1 MIALIATAG
10 DEAATAVAEALNRLG
25 HKDVFWLDL
34 ETGFEKVSLNFRADQ
49 SGGVRWT
56 IQSRAD
62 PSLVLD
68 QDNISAVY
76 WRRPLKMLGSPF
88 LGIPTPANLDPL
100 EVFWSLRWIME
111 ALPPSL
117 YPLGHPYSFTRAEN
131 KHRQLAAALKMG
143 FPIPPTCHS
152 NEPSS
157 LIAFASEQKEVAVKA
172 MRMPAISPDGAPD
185 EARHIACKSFSSDF
199 LVGRLQKVERTQ
211 LYCQRA
217 LRRRKDLRIMVFP
230 HQTIMAEID
239 TTQLPDNKLDW
250 REQLGELNYRIVPI
264 DPEFDRR
271 LREFL
276 VLMELKTGYFDF
288 AQPDDGPPVFFECNT
303 NAGWLWI
310 EHTTGHPIA
319 ETIARELISNTA
331 A

>member
-1 MIALIATAG
+1 MIVIIASAG
-10 DEAATAVAEALNRLG
+10 DEAATAVADALRRLG
-25 HKDVFWLDL
+25 HKDIFWLDL

-56 IQSRAD
+56 IQSRTD

-68 QDNISAVY
+68 QGNITAVY

-100 EVFWSLRWIME
+100 EVFWSLRWIIE

-117 YPLGHPYSFTRAEN
+117 YPLGHPYSYARAEN
-131 KHRQLAAALKMG
+131 KHRQLATALQVG
-143 FPIPPTCHS
+143 FTIPSTCHS
-152 NEPSS
+152 NEPSQ
-157 LIAFASEQKEVAVKA
+157 LIDFVSSQSEVAVKA
-172 MRMPAISPDGAPD
+172 MRMPAISANATPED
-185 EARHIACKSFSSDF
+185 ARHIACKSFTADF
-199 LVGRLQKVERTQ
+199 LVERLKKVERTQ
-211 LYCQRA
+211 LYCQQA
-217 LRRRKDLRIMVFP
+217 LKRSRDLRIMVFP
-230 HQTIMAEID
+230 HETILVEID
-239 TTQLPDNKLDW
+239 TTQLPGNKLDW

-264 DPEFDRR
+264 VPEFDRQ

-276 VLMELKTGYFDF
+276 SLMELKAGYFDF

-310 EHTTGHPIA
+310 EAVTGHPIA
-319 ETIARELISNTA
+319 EVIARELMGPRPA
-331 A
+331 